1 MRWLLSSGA
10 VEQEEEEE
18 EEDKVIGKD
27 KQDQWG
33 L

>member
-1 MRWLLSSGA
+1 LLLAKRTWNTKA

-18 EEDKVIGKD
+18 EEEE
-27 KQDQWG
+27 